1 MDYRDHKPHLN
12 VALYSLW
19 ISGVGLRQSARE
31 LRITLRNV
39 QNKFVKIGR
48 HLRDMHHNLMR
59 PIEREASFAF
69 DEAQTFEGCR
79 DTRPLTVPF
88 VIEQSSF
95 FLVDARC
102 GPIPPSGGMSVRRRR
117 AIEREREVN
126 GPRPNASRAVV
137 GAALARAA
145 ALVPDHATVHVR
157 SDLKSTYAKLV
168 REAFGAARVLHQQVS
183 SRLPRNTKNPL
194 HRINLMLAVAR
205 DLMSRLRRR
214 SWLISKLAARLDLH
228 LAMFACYRN
237 YVRPRFNG
245 ERDSPAQRLGLLR
258 RRLTKQ
264 ELLSWRQDWRVERC
278 IGPLEPAIAEVVEPI
293 AG

>member
-102 GPIPPSGGMSVRRRR
+102 GPIPASGGMSARRRR
-117 AIEREREVN
+117 AIERERELN
-126 GPRPNASRAVV
+126 GPRPNASRALV

-145 ALVPDHATVHVR
+145 ALVPQQTEVHVR
-157 SDLKSTYAKLV
+157 SDMKSTYPGLLRK
-168 REAFGAARVLHQQVS
+168 AFGAARVLHEQVS

-194 HRINLMLAVAR
+194 HRINLMLAIAR